1 MTDSELRTCM
11 ETFLVSRG
19 LTFLACADLT
29 PLQPSVRHDLPVGI
43 CLGVRLDPGVV
54 SGIADGPTREYAA
67 HYREVNRLLNELA
80 QQCARFLSDQG
91 HRAVPLEATKR
102 MPEGGNLTTPLPH
115 KTVATRAGVGWIGKC
130 ALLVTESYGSAVRYN
145 TVLTDAPLPTGPPVE
160 ASLCEDCTSCV
171 SACPVEAPSDVEWEP
186 GLPRDDFFD
195 AYSCRRTAREMARG
209 AGIDHPICGIC
220 IAACPF
226 TQGYLE
232 RSAGAP
238 GSVVGGPGAPGGS
251 R

>member
-1 MTDSELRTCM
+1 MTDPDLRNRM
-11 ETFLVSRG
+11 ETLLASRG

-29 PLQPSVRHDLPVGI
+29 PLQPSVRHGLPVGV
-43 CLGVRLDPGVV
+43 CLGVGLDPGVV
-54 SGIADGPTREYAA
+54 SGIAGGPTREYAA
-67 HYREVNRLLNELA
+67 HYKDVNRLLNELA
-80 QQCARFLSDQG
+80 QLGARFLSDQG
-91 HRAVPLEATKR
+91 YRAVPLEATVR
-102 MPEGGNLTTPLPH
+102 MPEGSDLTTPLPH

-145 TVLTDAPLPTGPPVE
+145 SVLTDAPLPTGPPVE

-171 SACPVEAPSDVEWEP
+171 SACPAEAPSDAYWEP
-186 GLPRDDFFD
+186 GLPRDKFFD
-195 AYSCRRTAREMARG
+195 AYSCRRMARELARG

-232 RSAGAP
+232 RSAGTRGDVANAR
-238 GSVVGGPGAPGGS
+238 GATGGS